1 MPLPLHLF
9 RAQPWR
15 FALPGLALIV
25 AVDDRLLRHDPSRV
39 ITGILDE
46 SAHLSTAYLF
56 SSLLPVAGRLPFLFG
71 TLVGSVLLDADHL
84 PGEFGWDIITRG
96 SGRPVPHSL
105 PTVGLLLLAA
115 LTLSGQWRSL
125 ATGAAFGVTT
135 HLVRDMA
142 TGGVP
147 LRWPRDKRRVRI
159 PYALY
164 LALLAMAGLTAA
176 RGASRAVRTA

>member
-1 MPLPLHLF
+1 MSLPLQLL

-25 AVDDRLLRHDPSRV
+25 VTDDFLVRHDPSRI
-39 ITGILDE
+39 ITGVLDE
-46 SAHLSTAYLF
+46 SAHLATAYLF
-56 SSLLPVAGRLPFLFG
+56 SSLLPVPGRPALLLG
-71 TLVGSVLLDADHL
+71 TLAGAVLLDADHL

-115 LTLSGQWRSL
+115 LPLRGQWQSL
-125 ATGAAFGVTT
+125 AAGAAFGVAT

-164 LALLAMAGLTAA
+164 LALLTAA
-176 RGASRAVRTA
+176 GVNAVRGAGRAARVG